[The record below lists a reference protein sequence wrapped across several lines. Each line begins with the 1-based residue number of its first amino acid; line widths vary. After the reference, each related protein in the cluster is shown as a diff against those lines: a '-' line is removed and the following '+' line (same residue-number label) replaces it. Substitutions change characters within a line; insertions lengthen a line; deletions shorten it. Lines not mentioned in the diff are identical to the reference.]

1 MEIIPKLLSGFS
13 GMILVKGLASAWH
26 SLLQKL
32 HTYFPVSSLGVLQED
47 SSNIVELL
55 EEAFNVRGG
64 TGSRPSPSG
73 QGWRGGGMGK
83 GCLKSGLRNR
93 RSQ

>member
-1 MEIIPKLLSGFS
+1 MPKFS
-13 GMILVKGLASAWH
+13 EVVTTVEGLALGWH

-55 EEAFNVRGG
+55 EEAINVRG
-64 TGSRPSPSG
+64 TVGSSLSPPG
-73 QGWRGGGMGK
+73 AGLERGRVGK
-83 GCLKSGLRNR
+83 RCPK
-93 RSQ
+93 

>member
-1 MEIIPKLLSGFS
+1 M
-13 GMILVKGLASAWH
+13 VLAEAEPRAWR

-55 EEAFNVRGG
+55 RKAFDVSGPRWLEPESLRGRDG
-64 TGSRPSPSG
+64 RRPNG
-73 QGWRGGGMGK
+73 QRV
-83 GCLKSGLRNR
+83 
-93 RSQ
+93 SQVWAEK

>member
-1 MEIIPKLLSGFS
+1 M
-13 GMILVKGLASAWH
+13 VLAEAEPRAWR

-55 EEAFNVRGG
+55 RKAFDVSGRA
-64 TGSRPSPSG
+64 GSNPSPYG
-73 QGWRGGGMGK
+73 AGMGGGRMGK
-83 GCLKSGLRNR
+83 GCLRSGLRNR
-93 RSQ
+93 TGR